1 MCFQPDQTPVWHV
14 DAARGPSTPSFDD
27 LVSAQQYRRGHREA
41 EGPSSFQVD
50 NHLEL
55 GWQLEGQVGWF
66 GTFENLAHEG
76 CGTPIQVI
84 SVGAIRHQTSDIDEF
99 AVLVDGW
106 KAMRDDALGNKTT
119 LGIRNPRR
127 PADDRS
133 LRACS
138 QDSLQRG
145 IELAGCPQIDI
156 ADCNTKSSRCLRI
169 TGAEQFQT
177 QRRVDHGE
185 PR

>member
-1 MCFQPDQTPVWHV
+1 MAPIRCCFDQTAVWHS
-14 DAARGPSTPSFDD
+14 DAARGPSTPSFNH
-27 LVSAQQYRRGHREA
+27 LVGTQQYRRGHREA
-41 EGPSSFQVD
+41 ECPSSFQVD

-106 KAMRDDALGNKTT
+106 KAMRDDALGNKST

-138 QDSLQRG
+138 QDS
-145 IELAGCPQIDI
+145 
-156 ADCNTKSSRCLRI
+156 
-169 TGAEQFQT
+169 
-177 QRRVDHGE
+177 
-185 PR
+185 